1 MSLNI
6 DASSSYASLIQRLQ
20 NSTKTSTSSSVQG
33 SMPPPPPPQ
42 GGENKMMSDLADVFA
57 ELGISTDALSA
68 SSSTDASGD
77 TTSTTASSS
86 DAQTALAAFM
96 QTLMDTLHAQ
106 GAGQSTTE
114 NEGSDGYGQSNPMKA
129 DMQTLLSKLGLSSET
144 TGSTDSTS
152 STDSS
157 VSELQSK
164 FSDLLESLG
173 ASDSGISLGDFLTS
187 FSSKIP
193 EGRGQGR
200 IGNVVNT
207 TA

>member
-1 MSLNI
+1 
-6 DASSSYASLIQRLQ
+6 
-20 NSTKTSTSSSVQG
+20 
-33 SMPPPPPPQ
+33 
-42 GGENKMMSDLADVFA
+42 
-57 ELGISTDALSA
+57 
-68 SSSTDASGD
+68 
-77 TTSTTASSS
+77 
-86 DAQTALAAFM
+86 
-96 QTLMDTLHAQ
+96 
-106 GAGQSTTE
+106 
-114 NEGSDGYGQSNPMKA
+114 MKA
-129 DMQTLLSKLGLSSET
+129 DMQTLLSKLGLSSESS
-144 TGSTDSTS
+144 STDSTS

-187 FSSKIP
+187 FSGKIP

>member
-1 MSLNI
+1 
-6 DASSSYASLIQRLQ
+6 
-20 NSTKTSTSSSVQG
+20 
-33 SMPPPPPPQ
+33 
-42 GGENKMMSDLADVFA
+42 MMSDLADVFA
-57 ELGISTDALSA
+57 ELGISTESLSA

-106 GAGQSTTE
+106 GAGKSAAE

-129 DMQTLLSKLGLSSET
+129 DMQTLLSKLGLASEST
-144 TGSTDSTS
+144 SSTDSTS
-152 STDSS
+152 SSDSS

-164 FSDLLESLG
+164 FSDLLNSLG
-173 ASDSGISLGDFLTS
+173 ASDSGVSLGDFLTS

>member
-20 NSTKTSTSSSVQG
+20 SSTKTSTSSSVQG
-33 SMPPPPPPQ
+33 SMPPPPSPQ
-42 GGENKMMSDLADVFA
+42 GGESKMMSDLADVFA
-57 ELGISTDALSA
+57 ELGISTDALTTSSSTDTSSETTSTSA
-68 SSSTDASGD
+68 SSSE
-77 TTSTTASSS
+77 
-86 DAQTALAAFM
+86 AQTALAEFM

-106 GAGQSTTE
+106 GAGKSAAE

-129 DMQTLLSKLGLSSET
+129 DMQTLLSKLGLSSESN
-144 TGSTDSTS
+144 STDSTS

-164 FSDLLESLG
+164 FSDLLNSLG

>member
-20 NSTKTSTSSSVQG
+20 SSTKTSNSSSVQG

-106 GAGQSTTE
+106 GAGKSAAE

-129 DMQTLLSKLGLSSET
+129 DMQTLLSKLGLSSESS
-144 TGSTDSTS
+144 STDSTS

-173 ASDSGISLGDFLTS
+173 ASDSGVSLGDFLTS

>member
-20 NSTKTSTSSSVQG
+20 SSTKTSNSSSVQG
-33 SMPPPPPPQ
+33 SMPPPPPQ

-96 QTLMDTLHAQ
+96 QTLMETLHAQ
-106 GAGQSTTE
+106 GAGQSAAAG
-114 NEGSDGYGQSNPMKA
+114 EGSDGYGQSNPMKA
-129 DMQTLLSKLGLSSET
+129 DMQTLLSKLGLSSESS
-144 TGSTDSTS
+144 STDSTS

-173 ASDSGISLGDFLTS
+173 ASDSGVSLGDFLTS

>member
-20 NSTKTSTSSSVQG
+20 SSTKTSNSSSVQG

-57 ELGISTDALSA
+57 ELGISIEGLSA
-68 SSSTDASGD
+68 SSSTDASSD

-106 GAGQSTTE
+106 GAGKSAAE

-129 DMQTLLSKLGLSSET
+129 DMQTLLSKLGLSSESS
-144 TGSTDSTS
+144 STDSTS

-164 FSDLLESLG
+164 FSDLLDSLG
-173 ASDSGISLGDFLTS
+173 ASDSGVSLGDFLTS

>member
-6 DASSSYASLIQRLQ
+6 DASSSYATLIQRLQ
-20 NSTKTSTSSSVQG
+20 SSTKTSNNGDVQG
-33 SMPPPPPPQ
+33 SMPPSPK

-57 ELGISTDALSA
+57 ELGISTESLTTSSTD
-68 SSSTDASGD
+68 SSST
-77 TTSTTASSS
+77 TTNSSTASS
-86 DAQTALAAFM
+86 DAQTALAEFM

-106 GAGQSTTE
+106 GSGKSSGGSD
-114 NEGSDGYGQSNPMKA
+114 GSDGYGQDNPMKA
-129 DMQTLLSKLGLSSET
+129 DMQTLLSKLGLSSDT
-144 TGSTDSTS
+144 SSSTESTS
-152 STDSS
+152 ASDSS

-164 FSDLLESLG
+164 FSDLLNSMG
-173 ASDSGISLGDFLTS
+173 ASDSGVSLSDFLTS

-193 EGRGQGR
+193 NGGGQGR

>member
-20 NSTKTSTSSSVQG
+20 SSTKTSTSGSVQG
-33 SMPPPPPPQ
+33 SMPPPPPQ

-57 ELGISTDALSA
+57 ELGISTESLTT
-68 SSSTDASGD
+68 SSTDTSSD

-86 DAQTALAAFM
+86 DAQTALAEFM

-106 GAGQSTTE
+106 GPGKSAAG
-114 NEGSDGYGQSNPMKA
+114 NEGSDGYGQDNPMKA
-129 DMQTLLSKLGLSSET
+129 DMQTLLSKLGLSSESS
-144 TGSTDSTS
+144 STDSTS

-187 FSSKIP
+187 FSGKIP